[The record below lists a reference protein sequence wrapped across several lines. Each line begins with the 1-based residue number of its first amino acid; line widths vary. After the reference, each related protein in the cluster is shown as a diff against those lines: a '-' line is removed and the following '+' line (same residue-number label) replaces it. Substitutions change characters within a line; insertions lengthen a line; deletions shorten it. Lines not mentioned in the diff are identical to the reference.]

1 MKSTFASI
9 AAITVVLAAAGCRR
23 PQQTVVVDRTEE
35 PKQPSTVVIDHTHV
49 HSPECG
55 HFYYNGHWYSDSA
68 HVHIIE

>member
-35 PKQPSTVVIDHTHV
+35 PKPSTVVIDRTHV
-49 HSPECG
+49 HSTECG